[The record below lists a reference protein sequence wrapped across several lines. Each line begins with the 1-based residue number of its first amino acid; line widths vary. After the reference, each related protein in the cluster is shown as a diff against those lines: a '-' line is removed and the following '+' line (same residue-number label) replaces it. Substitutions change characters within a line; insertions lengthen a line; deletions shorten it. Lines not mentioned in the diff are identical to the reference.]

1 MRSIPETA
9 DWATMYHVVSVL
21 VKNPM
26 KLKNSAHSTQVNSAK
41 AVTEP

>member
-9 DWATMYHVVSVL
+9 DWATMYHVVNVL

-26 KLKNSAHSTQVNSAK
+26 KLMILHTAHQ
-41 AVTEP
+41 